1 MGKTAPA
8 ADEPDQTS
16 TRERILAFMR
26 DCYRRRIYPTMREIG
41 MAVGLSSPGSVFYQ
55 VERLI
60 DERLL
65 RRDGRRLSL
74 VDPPDDAATHPPRP
88 FGVAVPL
95 VGQIAAGPPISS
107 ADDVAEGELILP
119 PDVVGKGDTYALRVK
134 GDSMIDADIYNG
146 DLIIVRRQEVA
157 ENGDMVAA
165 MIDGEATVK
174 VYQARDG
181 HVKLL
186 PRNKAY
192 QAINGNE
199 ARILGKVVCI
209 VHRV

>member
-1 MGKTAPA
+1 METTALI
-8 ADEPDQTS
+8 DEPDQAS
-16 TRERILAFMR
+16 RRERIMAFMHE
-26 DCYRRRIYPTMREIG
+26 CYWRRTSPTVREIG
-41 MAVGLSSPGSVFYQ
+41 MAVGLSSPGSVQYQ
-55 VERLI
+55 VIRLLN
-60 DERLL
+60 DGLL
-65 RRDGRRLSL
+65 RRDGRHLRL
-74 VDPPDDAATHPPRP
+74 VKPPEDAAGIRPHP
-88 FGVAVPL
+88 FGTVVPL
-95 VGQIAAGPPISS
+95 VGHIAAGPPTST
-107 ADDVAEGELILP
+107 DDVAEGELILP

-134 GDSMIDADIYNG
+134 GDSMIDADIFNG

-186 PRNKAY
+186 PRNNAY

-199 ARILGKVVCI
+199 ATILGKVVCI